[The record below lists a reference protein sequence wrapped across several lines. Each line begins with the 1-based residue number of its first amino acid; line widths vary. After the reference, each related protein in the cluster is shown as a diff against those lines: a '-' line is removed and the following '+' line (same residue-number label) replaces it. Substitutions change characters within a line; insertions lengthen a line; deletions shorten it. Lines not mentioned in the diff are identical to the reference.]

1 MGDGAVHRFAIFPCL
16 DHGLGSILA
25 LSVMIKTI
33 YFLRAFFLLLSFL
46 ACLLLNYVVEDW
58 TLWMVLSVG
67 MSIAILVILTDLLLE
82 GFSLRGLSALTFGLV
97 IGALIAYLLSESPL
111 FEPLEEDQDLAQM
124 LFLSRLAL
132 YVIAMYLGAVVALR
146 GKDEFNLV
154 IPYVRFSSENVETP
168 LAVVDTSALIDG
180 RIAAIC
186 ESRWFG
192 FTLIIPR
199 FVLDELQA
207 IADSSDAS
215 RKEKGRKGLE
225 VLNRLRNMK
234 HMDIRIHES
243 DVPDRKAVD
252 SKLVYLAETMK
263 AKLLTT
269 DYNLAKL
276 AEFHDIDWLNLTS
289 LVKALNQEVSVGSR
303 VSVELV
309 RPGKDPNQAIG
320 YLPDGS
326 MLVVNDGRSLIGKE
340 VRVEV
345 DSVVPSSGGKMIFAS
360 YQPDI

>member
-1 MGDGAVHRFAIFPCL
+1 MK
-16 DHGLGSILA
+16 
-25 LSVMIKTI
+25 KTLYI
-33 YFLRAFFLLLSFL
+33 LRAFFLIVSLL
-46 ACLLLNYVVEDW
+46 ACILLHYVVEDW
-58 TLWMVLSVG
+58 NLFLVISVG
-67 MSIAILVILTDLLLE
+67 MSISVLVILIDLLLE
-82 GFSLRGLSALTFGLV
+82 GFSLRGLSAITFGLA
-97 IGALIAYLLSESPL
+97 IGALIAFLLSESPL
-111 FEPLEEDQDLAQM
+111 FEPLEEDQDLAET

-132 YVIAMYLGAVVALR
+132 YVISMYLATVIALR

-192 FTLIIPR
+192 FALLIPR
-199 FVLDELQA
+199 FVLDELQSV
-207 IADSSDAS
+207 ADSNDPT
-215 RKEKGRKGLE
+215 RKEKGRKGLD

-234 HMDIRIHES
+234 HLDLRIYES

-252 SKLVYLAETMK
+252 SKLVYLADTLK
-263 AKLLTT
+263 GKLLTT

-276 AEFHDIDWLNLTS
+276 AEFHHVDWLNITD
-289 LVKALNQEVSVGSR
+289 LVKAVNQEVSIGSR
-303 VSVELV
+303 LSVELV
-309 RPGKDPNQAIG
+309 RAGKDANQAVG

-326 MLVVNDGRSLIGKE
+326 MLVVNDAKSHIGKE

-345 DSVVPSSGGKMIFAS
+345 DSVVPSSGGKMVFAS
-360 YQPDI
+360 LKSQI